1 MNNRMQAQHS
11 LRATAPWYTVTI
23 NTVWHCDKP
32 FHRVYTEDISQSFH
46 RVKTLATFGGCW
58 GFTAESVE
66 SGAEGEK
73 HSAPDGAW
81 LWITVCKR
89 STAYGLQHRVF
100 ISTQNYT
107 SISIQKY
114 TILNRFDGQLK
125 PKKDRRSG
133 KEWKSQIVEKSW
145 SPFSSWIVE

>member
-1 MNNRMQAQHS
+1 MH
-11 LRATAPWYTVTI
+11 L
-23 NTVWHCDKP
+23 KP
-32 FHRVYTEDISQSFH
+32 LFYLLVIFFLLWFFFLDLF
-46 RVKTLATFGGCW
+46 
-58 GFTAESVE
+58 SV
-66 SGAEGEK
+66 
-73 HSAPDGAW
+73 
-81 LWITVCKR
+81 II
-89 STAYGLQHRVF
+89 VF